1 MYFCIK
7 LAKVQNIYLGG
18 NMKLGIP
25 NALFI
30 REKIPMYVSFLKY
43 NGIDSVVSTNT
54 TLKTIE
60 DGKSIATSEDCIAS
74 KIFMGHIQELVE
86 LYNNGYLDGILI
98 PRIFKNNKNMEG
110 CVKSLALYDIAR
122 SVYPNVKFID
132 INVDYSKNISYFK
145 SLINLGVT
153 LGLNPK
159 NSFLGAFY
167 ALEEQKKFEIKKY
180 NEQFEKIDFKKKN
193 ILVIGNEYIVQDG
206 YVKKLIISNLEDD
219 KNNVIYACINNGKNN
234 YRNIS
239 DQLYF
244 INGANILNGIEEYL
258 PLTDACLF
266 ITGFPCATDSLI
278 NEMVKK
284 RIKGIPYIELCVDEN
299 TSNTGIVT
307 RIESF
312 KDMIEGRRYV

>member
-1 MYFCIK
+1 
-7 LAKVQNIYLGG
+7 
-18 NMKLGIP
+18 MKIGIP

-30 REKIPMYVSFLKY
+30 REKIPMYVSFFKY

-60 DGKSIATSEDCIAS
+60 DGKEIATSEECIAS
-74 KIFMGHIQELVE
+74 KIFMGHIHELVN
-86 LYNNGYLDGILI
+86 LYTNEYLDGILI
-98 PRIFKNNKNMEG
+98 PRIYKNGKNMEG

-122 SVYPNVKFID
+122 ATYPNVKFID
-132 INVDYSKNISYFK
+132 TNVDYSKNMTYFK

-153 LGLNPK
+153 LGLNSK

-167 ALEEQKKFEIKKY
+167 ALEEQKKFEQRKY
-180 NEQFEKIDFKKKN
+180 HEQFEKIDFKKKN

-206 YVKKLIISNLEDD
+206 YIKKLIISNLEDEN
-219 KNNVIYACINNGKNN
+219 NNVIYACINNGKSR
-234 YRNIS
+234 YKNIS
-239 DQLYF
+239 NHLYF

-284 RIKGIPYIELCVDEN
+284 RIKGIPYIELSVDEN
-299 TSNTGIVT
+299 TSNTGIQT

>member
-1 MYFCIK
+1 
-7 LAKVQNIYLGG
+7 
-18 NMKLGIP
+18 MKIGIP

-43 NGIDSVVSTNT
+43 NNIDTVVSTNT

-60 DGKSIATSEDCIAS
+60 EGKELATSEDCIAS
-74 KIFMGHIQELVE
+74 KIFMGHINELVG
-86 LYNNGYLDGILI
+86 LYDNGYLDGILI
-98 PRIFKNNKNMEG
+98 PRIYKERKGLEG
-110 CVKSLALYDIAR
+110 CVKSLALYDIVK
-122 SVYPNVKFID
+122 SVYPEINFID
-132 INVDYSKNISYFK
+132 VNVDYSQNITYFK

-153 LGLNPK
+153 LGINPK
-159 NSFLGAFY
+159 NRFLGAFY
-167 ALEEQKKFEIKKY
+167 ALEEQKKFEKEKY
-180 NEQFEKIDFKKKN
+180 DKQFEKIDLNKKN

-206 YVKKLIISNLEDD
+206 YIKKLIISNLEDE
-219 KNNVIYACINNGKNN
+219 KNNVIYACINNGMNK
-234 YRNIS
+234 YKNIS

-266 ITGFPCATDSLI
+266 ITGFPCATDSLV

-284 RIKGIPYIELCVDEN
+284 HIKGIPYIELTVDEN

-312 KDMIEGRRYV
+312 KDMVEGRRYV